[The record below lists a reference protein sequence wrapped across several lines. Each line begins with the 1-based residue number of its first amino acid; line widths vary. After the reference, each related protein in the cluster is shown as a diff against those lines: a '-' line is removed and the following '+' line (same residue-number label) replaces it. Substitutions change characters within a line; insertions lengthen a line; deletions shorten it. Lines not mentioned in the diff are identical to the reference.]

1 MYDIGPLGG
10 FNGPVLPEMGNHL
23 LLLSDESP
31 GLGQMGQKQRPGSPL
46 EEAFF
51 CRLLLGLRQSGH
63 DFPVNGRAI
72 EHEHFVQ
79 SGQLVPSGEMKR

>member
-1 MYDIGPLGG
+1 MHDIGPLDG

-31 GLGQMGQKQRPGSPL
+31 WLGQMGKKQLPGSLL
-46 EEAFF
+46 EEVFF
-51 CRLLLGLRQSGH
+51 CRLLLGLRQSRH
-63 DFPVNGRAI
+63 DFPVYGHAI